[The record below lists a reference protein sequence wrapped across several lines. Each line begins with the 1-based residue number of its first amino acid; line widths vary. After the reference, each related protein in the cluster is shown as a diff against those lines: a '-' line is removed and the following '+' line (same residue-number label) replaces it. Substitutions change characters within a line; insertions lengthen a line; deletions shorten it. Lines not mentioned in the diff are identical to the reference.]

1 MSLYFVRHQ
10 HAPDHCPAKDPQMGS
25 MLLQHLSPAQAQRF
39 GIQIH
44 GDAVLD
50 GAHTLV
56 LILEAEDQEKVEEYL
71 QPFQQAGVV
80 EIFTAS
86 PCERVVER
94 QGC

>member
-1 MSLYFVRHQ
+1 
-10 HAPDHCPAKDPQMGS
+10 MGS
-25 MLLQHLSPAQAQRF
+25 MLLQHLSPAQANRF

-56 LILEAEDQEKVEEYL
+56 LILEAPDQAKVEAYL
-71 QPFQQAGVV
+71 QPFQQAGTV
-80 EIFTAS
+80 EIFPAS
-86 PCERVVER
+86 PCETVVER

>member
-10 HAPDHCPAKDPQMGS
+10 HSAEHCPAKDPEMGS
-25 MLLQHLSPAQAQRF
+25 MLLQHLSPTQAKQF
-39 GIQIH
+39 GIHIH

-56 LILEAEDQEKVEEYL
+56 LILEAENQASVETYL
-71 QPFQQAGVV
+71 QPFQQAGTV
-80 EIFTAS
+80 EIFPAS
-86 PCERVVER
+86 PCELVVER

>member
-10 HAPDHCPAKDPQMGS
+10 HPAEHCPAKDPQMGS
-25 MLLQHLSPAQAQRF
+25 VLLQHLSPAQAKQF

-56 LILEAEDQEKVEEYL
+56 LILEAENQAKVEAYL
-71 QPFQQAGVV
+71 QPFRQAGTV
-80 EIFTAS
+80 EIFAAS
-86 PCERVVER
+86 PCESVVER

>member
-10 HAPDHCPAKDPQMGS
+10 HSAERCPAKDPQMGS
-25 MLLQHLSPAQAQRF
+25 MLLQHLSPAQANRF

-56 LILEAEDQEKVEEYL
+56 LILEAPDQAKVEAYL
-71 QPFQQAGVV
+71 QPFQQAGTV
-80 EIFTAS
+80 EIFPAS
-86 PCERVVER
+86 PCETVVER